1 MLKKIFK
8 YTILGIFSF
17 IILSVGMV
25 FVFKY
30 IPVYRTPLMYIK
42 SLTQGYSIEHKWTPL
57 EKISKNYVKAVI
69 SAEDNKFY
77 VHNGFDFEAIEKAL
91 KTNSKKKNKIKRGAS
106 TISQQVAKNVFLWP
120 GRNWVRKGLEAYF
133 TVLMEAM
140 WSKDRIMEV
149 YLNVIELGPG
159 VYGVQAASSK
169 YFKKDAAKASIEQA
183 ALVAAVLP
191 NPILLKINQ
200 PSAYVRKRQRVLSRY
215 VRGYGYR
222 KITNNEVG
230 LPAET
235 LEKKE
240 AGEVKT
246 VQTEGQL
253 EAAGDPTAES
263 EVPKIELKPEINEE
277 LNREIEELNAMEE
290 KLEVE

>member
-42 SLTQGYSIEHKWTPL
+42 SLTQGYSIEHNWTPL

-77 VHNGFDFEAIEKAL
+77 VHNGFDFDAIEKAL

-191 NPILLKINQ
+191 NPILLKINK

-230 LPAET
+230 LPA

-240 AGEVKT
+240 ETVEVKT

-253 EAAGDPTAES
+253 ERVEDPTAES

>member
-1 MLKKIFK
+1 MLKNTLKKIVK
-8 YTILGIFSF
+8 YAILGIFSF
-17 IILSVGMV
+17 IILSVGAV
-25 FVFKY
+25 FMFKY
-30 IPVYRTPLMYIK
+30 IPVYRTPLMFIK
-42 SLTQGYSIEHKWTPL
+42 SLSEGYSIEHKWVPL

-91 KTNSKKKNKIKRGAS
+91 KRNSKKKTKIKRGAS

-120 GRNWVRKGLEAYF
+120 SRNWVRKGLEAYF

-159 VYGVQAASSK
+159 VYGVQAASTK
-169 YFKKDAAKASIEQA
+169 YFKKDAKNASIEQA

-191 NPILLKINQ
+191 NPILLKINR
-200 PSAYVRKRQRVLSRY
+200 PSAYVRKRQRILSRY

-222 KITNNEVG
+222 KVTEAQ
-230 LPAET
+230 PAQQESVQAGVISHPDENIKT
-235 LEKKE
+235 SQVEDQSSE
-240 AGEVKT
+240 AEI
-246 VQTEGQL
+246 
-253 EAAGDPTAES
+253 
-263 EVPKIELKPEINEE
+263 PKLELKPEMNEE
-277 LNREIEELNAMEE
+277 LKREIEELNAMEE
-290 KLEVE
+290 GFEE